1 MCSLSQA
8 AAKSIRL
15 INAARQIEAVPPIFS
30 ISPKLFSTDSAEP
43 TSGPS
48 IDQFLNP
55 PRGLFYGRIT
65 GITKY
70 TTKNDIISILDESDL
85 GPDKLKVEYNR
96 SYLPLSMMVE
106 FSSPSA
112 YDSALKAINQ
122 KGRLFNLRRVDRAQ
136 WDAIAPYDGKAILL
150 EGIPSTALPDDVERF
165 LSGCQYDSSS
175 ISMPPRSTQR
185 GPVKTVLVRFP
196 SQTLAVHAY
205 ITKNRGF
212 CLNNQ
217 ILVKILH

>member
-1 MCSLSQA
+1 MSLLRQA
-8 AAKSIRL
+8 AAKWSRV
-15 INAARQIEAVPPIFS
+15 INMARQIRVAPPIFS

-43 TSGPS
+43 SQGPS

-55 PRGLFYGRIT
+55 PRGLIYGRIT
-65 GITKY
+65 SITKY
-70 TTKNDIISILDESDL
+70 TTKNDIINMLDESDL
-85 GPDKLKVEYNR
+85 SPDKLKVEYNR

-112 YDSALKAINQ
+112 YDSAIKAINR
-122 KGRLFNLRRVDRAQ
+122 KGRLFTLARTDRAQ

-150 EGIPSTALPDDVERF
+150 QGIPSTALPDDVERF

-175 ISMPPRSTQR
+175 ISMPPRSTLR
-185 GPVKTVLVRFP
+185 GPVKTVLVRFS
-196 SQTLAVHAY
+196 SQTLAAHAY

-217 ILVKILH
+217 ISVKVLH